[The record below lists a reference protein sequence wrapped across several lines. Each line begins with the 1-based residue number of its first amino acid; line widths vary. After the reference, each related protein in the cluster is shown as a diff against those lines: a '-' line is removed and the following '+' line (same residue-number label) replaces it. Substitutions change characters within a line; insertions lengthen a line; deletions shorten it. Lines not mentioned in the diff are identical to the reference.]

1 MLRGMMEVR
10 RAHPQES
17 EALTALAHASKS
29 YWPYPESW
37 IAAWREQ
44 LTLSPSFI
52 AEQAVFAAV
61 EDERVVGCYA
71 LTACAEEHDPGDGE
85 RHIELEHMW
94 IDPSMI
100 GHGLGRR
107 LFEHAV
113 AEARRRGGQALF
125 IDSDPYAEDFYRH
138 LGAVRIGST
147 RADIEG
153 VRRELPRLRFD
164 L

>member
-1 MLRGMMEVR
+1 MEVR
-10 RAHPQES
+10 RARPQES

-44 LTLSPSFI
+44 LTLSASFI
-52 AEQAVFAAV
+52 AEQAVFVAV
-61 EDERVVGCYA
+61 EHERAVGCYA
-71 LTACAEEHDPGDGE
+71 LTACAEEPGPGSGDAQ
-85 RHIELEHMW
+85 RHIELEHLW
-94 IDPSMI
+94 IDPAMI

-113 AEARRRGGQALF
+113 AEARRRGGHALF